1 MHSTGFSSTFLW
13 FSEFSLIRGG
23 KPNFLGGT
31 SSVERLNYLKNLK
44 DPDSW
49 LFIRFPSVLHD
60 SVVLFSDFQFFFK
73 FKRGDLISWGELI
86 LQNGWI
92 NCPPPSPPHFS
103 HHLKDFLKFERGDLI
118 SWGNP
123 CSHSPNPRFKNSRIF
138 TNRNYRKNFS

>member
-92 NCPPPSPPHFS
+92 NCPPPPLFS
-103 HHLKDFLKFERGDLI
+103 YFKRLLEIREGGPNFLGKSLLT
-118 SWGNP
+118 
-123 CSHSPNPRFKNSRIF
+123 F
-138 TNRNYRKNFS
+138 TESAF